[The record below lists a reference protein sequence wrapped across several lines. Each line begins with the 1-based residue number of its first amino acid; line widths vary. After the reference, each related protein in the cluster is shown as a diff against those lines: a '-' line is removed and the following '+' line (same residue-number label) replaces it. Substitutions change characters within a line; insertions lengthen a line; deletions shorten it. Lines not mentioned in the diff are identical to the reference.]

1 MLNVIDKICT
11 QCAGREIMIMYYR
24 PRYPEPIENT
34 GFFTKIRTLYDE
46 ERHYDIAVYQG
57 AIPAGY
63 TVSEKKD

>member
-1 MLNVIDKICT
+1 
-11 QCAGREIMIMYYR
+11 MYYR